1 MNKKNIVYDKALDFS
16 VRVVN
21 LYNFLDQ
28 KGAAAVMSKQLLR
41 CGTSIGANI
50 SESISAESD
59 LDFIHKL
66 AIAQKEAE
74 ETLYW
79 LVLLKRTN
87 FLTEVQYSS
96 LNQDCV
102 EIKKLLTSIIVTS
115 KQKKNN
121 DRNS

>member
-1 MNKKNIVYDKALDFS
+1 MKENIVYDKALDFS

-59 LDFIHKL
+59 LDFIHKV

-87 FLTEVQYSS
+87 FLTEAQYSS
-96 LNQDCV
+96 MNQDCV

>member
-1 MNKKNIVYDKALDFS
+1 
-16 VRVVN
+16 
-21 LYNFLDQ
+21 
-28 KGAAAVMSKQLLR
+28 MSKQLLR

-96 LNQDCV
+96 MNQDCV

-121 DRNS
+121 D

>member
-1 MNKKNIVYDKALDFS
+1 MKENIVYDKALDFS

-87 FLTEVQYSS
+87 FLTEEQYSS
-96 LNQDCV
+96 MNQDCV

-115 KQKKNN
+115 KQQKNN

>member
-28 KGAAAVMSKQLLR
+28 KGAAAIMSKQLLR

-96 LNQDCV
+96 MNQDCV

>member
-1 MNKKNIVYDKALDFS
+1 MNKNNIVYDKALDFS

-50 SESISAESD
+50 SESISAESVGSFEKD
-59 LDFIHKL
+59 KL
-66 AIAQKEAE
+66 PDWSAIFFNESRLCRNE
-74 ETLYW
+74 
-79 LVLLKRTN
+79 
-87 FLTEVQYSS
+87 
-96 LNQDCV
+96 
-102 EIKKLLTSIIVTS
+102 KLLTSIIVTS

-121 DRNS
+121 N

>member
-79 LVLLKRTN
+79 LLLLKRTN
-87 FLTEVQYSS
+87 FLTEAQFSS
-96 LNQDCV
+96 MNQDCV

>member
-1 MNKKNIVYDKALDFS
+1 MKENIVYDKALDFS

-96 LNQDCV
+96 MNQDCV